1 MISLKDVD
9 ESEKLDDTGDSEEVE
24 KIEEAA
30 SISIVLESDVIGVD
44 SKELETS
51 ALDGSVD
58 GDSLWVTEIDIS
70 VDSSVDSKELETSA
84 LDGSVDGDSLW
95 VTEIDISIDS
105 SVDNVTTSIA
115 LFLFLFDAVLVDL
128 PFFVVDLLRGFD
140 ETSGFD
146 FFLCIDLGRL
156 ARA

>member
-1 MISLKDVD
+1 MISLEDTD

-30 SISIVLESDVIGVD
+30 SISIVLESDMIGVD
-44 SKELETS
+44 SEELETS

-70 VDSSVDSKELETSA
+70 V
-84 LDGSVDGDSLW
+84 
-95 VTEIDISIDS
+95 DS

-128 PFFVVDLLRGFD
+128 PFFVVDLLRDFD
-140 ETSGFD
+140 ETFGFD
-146 FFLCIDLGRL
+146 FFLCIDPGRL